1 MNIFCSDSQIQSQID
16 VLNKDYSGSGI
27 AWSLAGTDRTTN
39 DDWFNS
45 VGPDSDSQTTMK
57 EQLRK
62 GDVNALNVYS
72 VGFVSGS
79 GSGLL
84 GYSTFPSDYSS
95 NPKDD
100 GVVMLF
106 SSVPGGS
113 TENYN
118 EGRVSFRF
126 SPSHSTGAHA
136 DSVSLDRP
144 SHTKLATGLASTTL
158 SRVAA
163 LAKVTRSMTP
173 LRKPLPPLAAQLIV
187 TPALAAVLTRSTTTW
202 TTRTTPA

>member
-1 MNIFCSDSQIQSQID
+1 MNIFRSDSQIQSQID

-27 AWSLAGTDRTTN
+27 TWSLAGTDRTTN

-84 GYSTFPSDYSS
+84 GYSTFPSDQRTDHVSHR
-95 NPKDD
+95 
-100 GVVMLF
+100 F
-106 SSVPGGS
+106 SS
-113 TENYN
+113 
-118 EGRVSFRF
+118 
-126 SPSHSTGAHA
+126 A
-136 DSVSLDRP
+136 DP
-144 SHTKLATGLASTTL
+144 IG
-158 SRVAA
+158 
-163 LAKVTRSMTP
+163 
-173 LRKPLPPLAAQLIV
+173 
-187 TPALAAVLTRSTTTW
+187 
-202 TTRTTPA
+202 